1 MECFLVKT
9 FYSCCENWTP
19 CLQIC
24 WWNLTFD
31 FWTMNELDIKVCRLV
46 HFFIF
51 LTLLVKIHIFALYE
65 DLQRNRNIFLCKM
78 HQIIVFM
85 MKFTWF
91 SVGKRIPIL
100 WKNWSVF
107 SSTWNDKL
115 LRKQA
120 FFNGISLWMWV
131 LTLPLYW

>member
-1 MECFLVKT
+1 MSTCKGIFSIINLVLL
-9 FYSCCENWTP
+9 E
-19 CLQIC
+19 
-24 WWNLTFD
+24 NLTENHEKVPFGNFD
-31 FWTMNELDIKVCRLV
+31 S
-46 HFFIF
+46 FILLFSTLF
-51 LTLLVKIHIFALYE
+51 LWKMCEYLKFLVKIHIFALYE

-91 SVGKRIPIL
+91 SVGKRIQIL

-131 LTLPLYW
+131 LTFSLYW